1 MSFNIV
7 QTPTLQAVA
16 MQDEKRLA
24 DHLQKRVDEAIGQA
38 EAQPGVE
45 RAAAAHGAAAERL
58 KRLQKA
64 ERVLNAH
71 AKASRELMTASGP
84 GVLDAIV
91 EAAAAGGKLDFKKL
105 DELAALE
112 NQNAYASR
120 AIQRVIEHLI
130 PLAQIA
136 LLREESHALTS
147 KARAV
152 ERIAQERAEKVLGH
166 LRDAVSEEVVL
177 PVDMS
182 KGVAGALLAYAA
194 GYKLRAV
201 QAAENADQVEKSYS
215 KLREAA
221 REW

>member
-1 MSFNIV
+1 MHM
-7 QTPTLQAVA
+7 P
-16 MQDEKRLA
+16 R
-24 DHLQKRVDEAIGQA
+24 
-38 EAQPGVE
+38 
-45 RAAAAHGAAAERL
+45 
-58 KRLQKA
+58 
-64 ERVLNAH
+64 
-71 AKASRELMTASGP
+71 REQMTASGP
-84 GVLDAIV
+84 AVLDAIV
-91 EAAAAGGKLDFKKL
+91 ESAAAGVRPDFKKL
-105 DELAALE
+105 DDLAAPE
-112 NQNAYASR
+112 RQNAYASR

-166 LRDAVSEEVVL
+166 LRSVSEEVVL

-201 QAAENADQVEKSYS
+201 QTAENADQVEKFHC

>member
-1 MSFNIV
+1 
-7 QTPTLQAVA
+7 
-16 MQDEKRLA
+16 
-24 DHLQKRVDEAIGQA
+24 
-38 EAQPGVE
+38 VE
-45 RAAAAHGAAAERL
+45 RAIVAHGTAATRL
-58 KRLQKA
+58 QKLQKA
-64 ERVLNAH
+64 ERILNAY
-71 AKASRELMTASGP
+71 AKASREQVTSSGP
-84 GVLDAIV
+84 AVLDAIV
-91 EAAAAGGKLDFKKL
+91 ESAAAGSKPDFKKL

-182 KGVAGALLAYAA
+182 KGVAGALLA
-194 GYKLRAV
+194 
-201 QAAENADQVEKSYS
+201 QAAENADQVEKSYR